1 MPLILGTNS
10 IKDTGY
16 NVANSLRFDDGSSDY
31 LTRTN
36 GTPDNRDIF
45 TLSAWVKVSTQDV
58 KNEIISFYDNNDYCA
73 LKFNGGKIQFIVYDG
88 GNEASLLTNAL
99 YRDFSAWY
107 HIVASIDSTQATSSN
122 RVKIYVNGEQVTSFG
137 TETYPSQNADMIRT
151 TMTTNGVG
159 TVVDQ
164 LGTRTFF
171 NGYMAEVCYIDGTA
185 LDPTSF
191 GEFDEDSPTIWKPKD
206 VSGLTFGTNGFYLDF
221 ENSGSLGAD
230 VSGNGNNF
238 TVNNLT
244 SIDQSTDTC
253 TNNFATLNPLVAQST
268 GTFSE
273 GNCKNASSSSTNFG
287 AVSTM
292 GVSSGKWYAEFKPV
306 SATGNKKRLIGA
318 CGNISGN
325 GTAFDAIYM
334 YGLNT
339 TGDSGSETVNTIVN
353 TTETDVTS
361 SYTGYF
367 ENDIVGV
374 ALDMDNNKIY
384 FSVNGTFENS
394 SNPVTGTGGLSLGT
408 SPPDGVFYFAVMD
421 VRNADVITYEANFGN
436 PPFTISS
443 GNSDANGFG
452 NFEYAVPSGYFALC
466 TKNLA
471 EFG

>member
-88 GNEASLLTNAL
+88 GNVASLVTNAL

-191 GEFDEDSPTIWKPKD
+191 GEFDSDSPTIWKPKD

-221 ENSGSLGAD
+221 EDSGSLGNDAAG
-230 VSGNGNNF
+230 SNNF

-244 SIDQSTDTC
+244 AIDQSTDTC
-253 TNNFATLNPLVAQST
+253 TNNFATFNPLVAQST

-408 SPPDGVFYFAVMD
+408 SPPDGVFYFTVMD

-436 PPFTISS
+436 PPYSISS
-443 GNSDANGFG
+443 GNADANGYG
-452 NFEYAVPSGYFALC
+452 NFEYAVPSGYYSLN

-471 EFG
+471 EYG